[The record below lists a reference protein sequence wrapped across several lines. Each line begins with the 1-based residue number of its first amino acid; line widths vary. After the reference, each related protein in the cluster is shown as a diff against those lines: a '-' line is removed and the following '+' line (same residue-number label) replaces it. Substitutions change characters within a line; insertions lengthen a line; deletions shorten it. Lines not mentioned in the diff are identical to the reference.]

1 MTDKDSTRPP
11 EGTPEFKE
19 WLKARSRKHM
29 DAIFGD
35 DYKPAEFENG
45 GAIFGDIENLDKTDA
60 ELFPDELEEYTPE
73 ERRKKFKVHSDNKKK
88 GGG

>member
-1 MTDKDSTRPP
+1 
-11 EGTPEFKE
+11 
-19 WLKARSRKHM
+19 M